1 MAIFQVFKSTTK
13 NQYYYLLKATG
24 NSQLILSCDGFSSK
38 QMCLDGIEY
47 VRKNAVEDESFKRQD
62 SYLSFT
68 FTIENDSQQTVAKSE
83 NYTSEPPREQIIE
96 LIKKDAGSAIIQ
108 DLT

>member
-1 MAIFQVFKSTTK
+1 MAIFQVFKSSTK

-24 NSQLILSCDGFSSK
+24 NSQLILSCDGFSTK
-38 QMCLDGIEY
+38 QNCLAGIQF
-47 VRKNAVEDESFKRQD
+47 VKKNAANDDSFERHD

-68 FTIENDSQQTVAKSE
+68 FVIKNDNQQTIAKSE
-83 NYTSEPPREQIIE
+83 NYTSEPPREQIID